1 MHVATVE
8 RKNSLLTGRNLQQ
21 NQNQAQ
27 CERPSATT
35 HWGLERTTAG
45 CSSDNINIT
54 HNVLIQQDLPL
65 RPCWT
70 WTRPTGFWSIRFEQF
85 YTLSSGIRAAGCTSR
100 KTDYAFEI
108 SSSNIRYGP
117 GVSREI
123 GMVTTF
129 IALSITITVCFLR
142 AEE

>member
-1 MHVATVE
+1 MAGRDRIVH
-8 RKNSLLTGRNLQQ
+8 LLRQ
-21 NQNQAQ
+21 
-27 CERPSATT
+27 
-35 HWGLERTTAG
+35 LERAA
-45 CSSDNINIT
+45 CRCPAHSNMF
-54 HNVLIQQDLPL
+54 HQ
-65 RPCWT
+65 
-70 WTRPTGFWSIRFEQF
+70 
-85 YTLSSGIRAAGCTSR
+85 GIGAAGCTSR

-123 GMVTTF
+123 GMVTKF